1 MTGTLI
7 VNPIIIMPIMEPTP
21 KIKIDKSPDVTS
33 VVVARIISI
42 NAADPASP
50 CAIPIQSGRI
60 ESAIQCR

>member
-7 VNPIIIMPIMEPTP
+7 VNPIIIMPRIDPMP
-21 KIKIDKSPDVTS
+21 KIRIEKSPEPTS

-60 ESAIQCR
+60 ESTIQC